1 MNEFN
6 IQTAQNVTINQ
17 NIAPVTTRIKAF
29 LLDLLIIIG
38 YYIIVF
44 FTLNFLDFLDSE
56 NLTVILVVMGLPV
69 FFYHLLFEVFMDGQ
83 TPGKY
88 WTKSRVMMLDG
99 SSPNLSNYIIR
110 WILRIFDITLTSGS
124 LALISLLFNGKGQ
137 RLGDIAAGTTV
148 ITDKNFDRLSD
159 SLHEELDE
167 SYEPTFPQVS
177 VLTDRDIQNIKLLY
191 EEAKQKGNHSALLK
205 LSIKIKE
212 LTGISTDMLPLNFI
226 AVILKDYNYYTQ
238 TM

>member
-88 WTKSRVMMLDG
+88 WTSMWNGGQWKYFSVNLPGINMLSTTVSVEVIYIQSDG
-99 SSPNLSNYIIR
+99 SFS
-110 WILRIFDITLTSGS
+110 TSS
-124 LALISLLFNGKGQ
+124 E
-137 RLGDIAAGTTV
+137 T
-148 ITDKNFDRLSD
+148 
-159 SLHEELDE
+159 
-167 SYEPTFPQVS
+167 
-177 VLTDRDIQNIKLLY
+177 
-191 EEAKQKGNHSALLK
+191 
-205 LSIKIKE
+205 
-212 LTGISTDMLPLNFI
+212 
-226 AVILKDYNYYTQ
+226 
-238 TM
+238 